1 MKTKQKTSGLFFKDD
16 GYSFIVTRSSKL
28 TGISY
33 QNRYSSSSR
42 LRAHLLNGR
51 NNLHP
56 LGDAPKNDVFSV
68 QPVSLGGAEEE
79 LRPIGVGSR
88 VGHGKNSSLIVS
100 KTTIKFINE
109 FISRV
114 SRSCSCWVTSLNHEV
129 INNSVKYSAIIVR
142 FSF

>member
-88 VGHGKNSSLIVS
+88 VGHGKDP
-100 KTTIKFINE
+100 
-109 FISRV
+109 
-114 SRSCSCWVTSLNHEV
+114 RSGMLELKILVGELLTVDGLSASAVAACEVTSLAHETWNHAVED
-129 INNSVKYSAIIVR
+129 
-142 FSF
+142 